1 MTWKKGD
8 RVMYR
13 HKLQLVPA
21 VVLSVTESRVQIL
34 ALVGERTAK
43 RNVKPESLSPR
54 SQRFEGL
61 DND

>member
-1 MTWKKGD
+1 MNWKPRDK
-8 RVMYR
+8 VMYR

-43 RNVKPESLSPR
+43 WNVKPESLSVR
-54 SQRFEGL
+54 TQYFGEL
-61 DND
+61 DDE